1 MDTQKVPRGM
11 DKSMVVVGMPLSAII
26 QDQLENSY
34 CPVAT
39 LSMGAELKGTSCM
52 PEGEPALK
60 CKKKT
65 ISEDD
70 VLSGNFLIL
79 FAHPEALSS
88 SIGQRILSKMGRNNM
103 LRGLILD
110 EAHQGLNGHW
120 EKIRPGMLRK
130 VFSQQVHLV
139 PSSPIAAMTATLTEP
154 ELETVIKLAG
164 QKKQPLVISDGPIQR
179 NHKIV
184 VLRQP
189 TNQVPLQGRTDT
201 TKGTL
206 VPGLLQL
213 LCLLILDKFVEVVK
227 NGEPFRPFKKTIIF
241 FRYYIF
247 TQTTSHNNILPNHFF
262 HVIFIFSF
270 LLSS

>member
-1 MDTQKVPRGM
+1 
-11 DKSMVVVGMPLSAII
+11 
-26 QDQLENSY
+26 
-34 CPVAT
+34 
-39 LSMGAELKGTSCM
+39 
-52 PEGEPALK
+52 
-60 CKKKT
+60 
-65 ISEDD
+65 
-70 VLSGNFLIL
+70 
-79 FAHPEALSS
+79 
-88 SIGQRILSKMGRNNM
+88 M

-164 QKKQPLVISDGPIQR
+164 RKKQPLVISDGPIQR

-184 VLRQP
+184 VLRRP

-247 TQTTSHNNILPNHFF
+247 TQTTSIYNFLPNNFF

-270 LLSS
+270 LFSS